1 MDRAALQKIE
11 DTCDNALISI
21 DELAPASPDRLV
33 EGIVRDGGQNVES
46 FKPTKISDLVVSVK
60 LMQTELNTLEEHIE
74 TICDMI
80 ASPAE
85 GDESFVEDESQAA
98 RTHRIKLSQ
107 ALDRVIDFAKYN
119 ELTKNNTTLAMI
131 SENVDIVCKSVD
143 SVVNDLNKMYER

>member
-11 DTCDNALISI
+11 DTCENALISI

-33 EGIVRDGGQNVES
+33 KDIVRDGGQNVES
-46 FKPTKISDLVVSVK
+46 FQPTKISDLVVSVK
-60 LMQTELNTLEEHIE
+60 LMQTELNMLEEHIE
-74 TICDMI
+74 TICDMV

-98 RTHRIKLSQ
+98 RTHRLKLYQ
-107 ALDRVIDFAKYN
+107 ALGRVIDFAKYN
-119 ELTKNNTTLAMI
+119 ELTKNNNTLAMI
-131 SENVDIVCKSVD
+131 SENVDIVCESVD